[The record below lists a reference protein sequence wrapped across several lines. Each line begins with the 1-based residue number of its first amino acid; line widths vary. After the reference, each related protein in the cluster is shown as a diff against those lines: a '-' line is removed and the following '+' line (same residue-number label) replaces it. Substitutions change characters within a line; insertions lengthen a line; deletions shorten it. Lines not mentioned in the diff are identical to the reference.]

1 MKNYDI
7 LMSTLDSMVQP
18 ISLRTNDTNTRVK
31 NKSIDVILELWMN
44 CLTNINQKYIIF
56 LQDTDTSISTK
67 ISNILMDSK
76 QGEKSIQGRIN
87 TYSRRI
93 QDLVNSDE
101 EGSYSLTSKP
111 HQVLLG
117 SNYKTIIE
125 FAINW

>member
-1 MKNYDI
+1 MKNYDV

-44 CLTNINQKYIIF
+44 CITNINQKYMMF
-56 LQDTDTSISTK
+56 LQDSDTSISAK
-67 ISNILMDSK
+67 ISNVLMDSK
-76 QGEKSIQGRIN
+76 QGEKSIQGRLN

-93 QDLVNSDE
+93 QNLLTSDE
-101 EGSYSLTSKP
+101 EGTFSLTSKP

-117 SNYKTIIE
+117 SNYKTIAE